1 MLIKIVAMF
10 RNLIISSFD
19 ATIRVKRAF
28 HPALASRGFASDVF
42 LVNCV
47 QKDYRDKINVP
58 DPVVK
63 DLISQKHCR
72 TNNKKKSRIDLTVK
86 EVYFP
91 IFRKARPFFFRV
103 CLRGRAFRNIRKYTF
118 VTVKSA
124 LLFFLDYQGE
134 RSTPFLSFR
143 SELVSA
149 VELGSPV
156 ALLRFSWCFYDVL
169 LLEELLAP
177 TRGYSS
183 EFSVGVCCP
192 VLQISDQN
200 MSFSTPVF
208 RPLL

>member
-1 MLIKIVAMF
+1 M
-10 RNLIISSFD
+10 
-19 ATIRVKRAF
+19 
-28 HPALASRGFASDVF
+28 
-42 LVNCV
+42 
-47 QKDYRDKINVP
+47 
-58 DPVVK
+58 
-63 DLISQKHCR
+63 
-72 TNNKKKSRIDLTVK
+72 
-86 EVYFP
+86 
-91 IFRKARPFFFRV
+91 
-103 CLRGRAFRNIRKYTF
+103 CLRGRAFRNIRKYTS

-183 EFSVGVCCP
+183 EFSVGVCRP
-192 VLQISDQN
+192 VLQILTLFQTKICHFPHLCSDLCCSVIKLRISSKVKN
-200 MSFSTPVF
+200 W
-208 RPLL
+208 